1 MRKAGIVYYLY
12 GQCAH
17 KSNKY
22 SLFITTTTTTTTIT
36 TTVLL
41 LLPVLLLHHNNIL
54 VTFSIPSDRRRQVLS
69 LCRRYLQEKH

>member
-1 MRKAGIVYYLY
+1 MRKAGIVFYLY

-22 SLFITTTTTTTTIT
+22 SLFITTTTTIT

>member
-12 GQCAH
+12 GQ
-17 KSNKY
+17 SRINKINIHY
-22 SLFITTTTTTTTIT
+22 SLLLTTITIT

>member
-12 GQCAH
+12 GQSRINQINIH
-17 KSNKY
+17 Y
-22 SLFITTTTTTTTIT
+22 SLLLTTTTIT

-54 VTFSIPSDRRRQVLS
+54 VTFSIPSDRRWQVLS